1 MAAQQPFWRR
11 EASIKYVFL
20 LPAVGWTMLF
30 TIFPLVYS
38 LTISFFNVRLGKPWE
53 FINIGNY
60 VRVFSDYRVADSLWP
75 TLTLVL
81 GTVTTEMVLG
91 MVLALLFHRE
101 MGERLRR
108 LLRTCLTLP
117 LFATPVAIG
126 FLSLTIFYEEGG
138 PLNSFMALFG
148 SKIPWLSHPYWALLS
163 IFLVETWLSMP
174 FCFLVLLAGLQGLP
188 EEVYEAA
195 SLDYSSQWP
204 LFWKITFPLMLPVIT
219 ITFLLRL
226 INACKIFA
234 VPFTL
239 TGGGPGKA
247 TEVYSMLTFYTG
259 LRFFDFG
266 FSSALAYVLLLA
278 VALIAVLA
286 FRQMR
291 SAYE

>member
-1 MAAQQPFWRR
+1 MKRQLNTCSYCQRLDHAVYHLSAG
-11 EASIKYVFL
+11 L
-20 LPAVGWTMLF
+20 L
-30 TIFPLVYS
+30 

-148 SKIPWLSHPYWALLS
+148 NKIL
-163 IFLVETWLSMP
+163 
-174 FCFLVLLAGLQGLP
+174 
-188 EEVYEAA
+188 
-195 SLDYSSQWP
+195 
-204 LFWKITFPLMLPVIT
+204 
-219 ITFLLRL
+219 
-226 INACKIFA
+226 A
-234 VPFTL
+234 VP
-239 TGGGPGKA
+239 
-247 TEVYSMLTFYTG
+247 S
-259 LRFFDFG
+259 
-266 FSSALAYVLLLA
+266 LLGLA
-278 VALIAVLA
+278 VDFSGRDLAVHAVLFSGA
-286 FRQMR
+286 AGRPASACPEKSMKPPLSTTRR
-291 SAYE
+291 SGRCSGRSPSCCP

>member
-1 MAAQQPFWRR
+1 
-11 EASIKYVFL
+11 
-20 LPAVGWTMLF
+20 
-30 TIFPLVYS
+30 
-38 LTISFFNVRLGKPWE
+38 
-53 FINIGNY
+53 
-60 VRVFSDYRVADSLWP
+60 
-75 TLTLVL
+75 
-81 GTVTTEMVLG
+81 
-91 MVLALLFHRE
+91 
-101 MGERLRR
+101 
-108 LLRTCLTLP
+108 
-117 LFATPVAIG
+117 
-126 FLSLTIFYEEGG
+126 
-138 PLNSFMALFG
+138 
-148 SKIPWLSHPYWALLS
+148 
-163 IFLVETWLSMP
+163 
-174 FCFLVLLAGLQGLP
+174 VLLAGLQGLP

-195 SLDYSSQWP
+195 SLDYSSQWS

-226 INACKIFA
+226 INACKIFS

-286 FRQMR
+286 FRHMR

>member
-1 MAAQQPFWRR
+1 
-11 EASIKYVFL
+11 
-20 LPAVGWTMLF
+20 MLF

-148 SKIPWLSHPYWALLS
+148 NKIPGCPIPTGPCCRFFWSRPGCPCRS
-163 IFLVETWLSMP
+163 V
-174 FCFLVLLAGLQGLP
+174 FCAAGRPAAGLRFP
-188 EEVYEAA
+188 RKVYEAA

-204 LFWKITFPLMLPVIT
+204 LFWKITFLMLPVIT

-226 INACKIFA
+226 INACKIFS

-286 FRQMR
+286 FRHMR
-291 SAYE
+291 SAMSKGHTD

>member
-1 MAAQQPFWRR
+1 M
-11 EASIKYVFL
+11 FL
-20 LPAVGWTMLF
+20 LPAVCWTMLF

-53 FINIGNY
+53 FVNVRNY

-81 GTVTTEMVLG
+81 GTVSTEMVLG
-91 MVLALLFHRE
+91 MVLALLFQRE

-148 SKIPWLSHPYWALLS
+148 NKIPWLSHPYWAMVS
-163 IFLVETWLSMP
+163 IFLVETWLSLP

-195 SLDYSSQWP
+195 SLDYSSQWS

-278 VALIAVLA
+278 VALIAVMA
-286 FRQMR
+286 FRHMR